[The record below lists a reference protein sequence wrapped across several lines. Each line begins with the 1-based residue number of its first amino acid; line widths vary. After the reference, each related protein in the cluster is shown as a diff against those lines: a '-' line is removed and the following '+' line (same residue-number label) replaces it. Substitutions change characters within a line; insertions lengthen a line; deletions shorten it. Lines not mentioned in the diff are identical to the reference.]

1 MENKYKVLDARNQH
15 VCKANDLTNAKLI
28 LKSPPEQMMEK
39 IVLTAQEQKI
49 LNYLISIVKPTDTE
63 LPPFEFSISDFCDI
77 CGISNKSG
85 KSYSEI
91 KNSIKHMADKS
102 AWVEFPNGNES
113 LLRWIIDVDIDKNTG
128 SVTLQLH
135 SKLKPYIA
143 QLKSNYTQYE
153 LRNIL
158 AMKSKHSIRLYE
170 FLKSKE
176 YTHIE
181 DGKVVT
187 ILLDHLKRILYLVD
201 KSGRLQYNR
210 FNVFREKVL
219 DVATDEINRLTDI
232 DVSFEKQLRA
242 KTVVGIKF
250 LVKSKRGDRRFE
262 AYANQDYAL
271 DGEDGYFVQR
281 GYYNDG
287 SGNAATGSSATV
299 FTPDELARLEHKVD
313 QIAIPP
319 HAAN

>member
-1 MENKYKVLDARNQH
+1 
-15 VCKANDLTNAKLI
+15 
-28 LKSPPEQMMEK
+28 
-39 IVLTAQEQKI
+39 
-49 LNYLISIVKPTDTE
+49 
-63 LPPFEFSISDFCDI
+63 
-77 CGISNKSG
+77 
-85 KSYSEI
+85 
-91 KNSIKHMADKS
+91 MADKS
-102 AWVEFPNGNES
+102 AWVEFPNGSES
-113 LLRWIIDVDIDKNTG
+113 LLRWITTVHINKNVG
-128 SVTLQLH
+128 RIVLQLH
-135 SKLKPYIA
+135 TELQPYIA

-181 DGKVVT
+181 DGKAVT
-187 ILLDHLKRILYLVD
+187 ISLDHLKRILYLVD
-201 KSGRLQYNR
+201 KSGKLLYDR
-210 FNVFREKVL
+210 FDVFRKKVL

-271 DGEDGYFVQR
+271 DGDAGYFVQQ
-281 GYYNDG
+281 GYRNR
-287 SGNAATGSSATV
+287 SGISQSQ
-299 FTPDELARLEHKVD
+299 RCC
-313 QIAIPP
+313 
-319 HAAN
+319 